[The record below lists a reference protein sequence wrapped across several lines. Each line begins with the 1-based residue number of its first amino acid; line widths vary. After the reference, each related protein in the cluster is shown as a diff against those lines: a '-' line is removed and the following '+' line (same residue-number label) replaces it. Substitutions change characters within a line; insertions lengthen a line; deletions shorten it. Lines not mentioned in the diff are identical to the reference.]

1 MTGMWFIVGA
11 KLDCSLPRRLA
22 MHRSMV
28 SRELATGGT
37 SPRAEALATL
47 GSDEKK
53 IEIRRIDGDPNN
65 RRSRKDVI

>member
-11 KLDCSLPRRLA
+11 KLDCSLPGRLA

-37 SPRAEALATL
+37 SPRAEALAAL

-53 IEIRRIDGDPNN
+53 ILGE
-65 RRSRKDVI
+65 